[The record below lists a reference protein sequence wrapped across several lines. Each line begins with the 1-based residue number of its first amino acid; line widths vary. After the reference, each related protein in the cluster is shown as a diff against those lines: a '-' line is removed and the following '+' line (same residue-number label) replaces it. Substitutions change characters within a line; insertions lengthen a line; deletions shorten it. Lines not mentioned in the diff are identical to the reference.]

1 MKASRC
7 PILIFVVLWITVVHV
22 QAQKRRLA
30 LLIGNSDYHH
40 VGALPNPRNDVRA
53 MDSTLQR
60 LGFIT
65 VRYEDVSQS
74 QMKRAIDQFGQ
85 QLKKEDIGLF
95 YYAGHGLQFQGR
107 NYLVPVDA
115 NLQMEKLVEF
125 DCVPVDRV
133 LAHMEVSGTAVN
145 LLILDAC
152 RNNPFQRSWTRSTE
166 SAGLAFMNAP
176 SGSLIAYA
184 TSPGSV
190 ASDGTGRNGLYTEAL
205 LRHMATPNLTVEQ
218 VFKRVRADLEVS
230 SEKRQVPWESTSLK
244 GDFYFFRDS
253 TASLVTVS
261 AQPLHEFPVGRGI
274 AVSRQHEIRVNARYP
289 LQASIGYDFFFSK
302 RFSARA
308 EAGMLGLS
316 NSFLF
321 VGQSEQN
328 DINLMLRDSFD
339 RGLSFSIGVQYHLH
353 HQYVGVFAQSL
364 RMKGATASSM
374 MESQFNTVIT
384 DHPLKA
390 GADAEV
396 PQTLTL
402 TSQLMQMG
410 ILYGRVIPFKDSR
423 WRANIE
429 FAISK
434 TFASK
439 SALHSNTRDL
449 GALQG
454 ALDEQLDDWYRRYGF
469 VPSLSIGISRT
480 FGRVMK

>member
-1 MKASRC
+1 M
-7 PILIFVVLWITVVHV
+7 
-22 QAQKRRLA
+22 
-30 LLIGNSDYHH
+30 LIGNSDYQYA
-40 VGALPNPRNDVRA
+40 GALPNPRNDVRA
-53 MDSTLQR
+53 MDSTLTR
-60 LGFIT
+60 LGFTT
-65 VRYEDVSQS
+65 VRYENVSQS

-85 QLKKEDIGLF
+85 QLKREDIGLF

-133 LAHMEVSGTAVN
+133 LAHMEVSGTSVN

-152 RNNPFQRSWTRSTE
+152 RNNPFQLSWNRSTE
-166 SAGLAFMNAP
+166 GNGLAFMNAP

-190 ASDGTGRNGLYTEAL
+190 ASDGVGRNGLYTEAL

-218 VFKRVRADLEVS
+218 VFKRVRSDLEVRS
-230 SEKRQVPWESTSLK
+230 DKRQIPWESTSLK
-244 GDFYFFRDS
+244 GDFYFVRDS

-261 AQPLHEFPVGRGI
+261 AQPSQTFPAARGI
-274 AVSRQHEIRVNARYP
+274 DAVRQHEVRVNVRYP
-289 LQASIGYDFFFSK
+289 LQASIGYDFFFNK

-321 VGQSEQN
+321 VGQSERD
-328 DINLMLRDSFD
+328 DINLMLRESFD
-339 RGLSFSIGVQYHLH
+339 RGISLSMGLQYHVHYHYIGGFL
-353 HQYVGVFAQSL
+353 QSL

-374 MESQFNTVIT
+374 VENQLNTAIA
-384 DHPLKA
+384 DHPLKT
-390 GADAEV
+390 GVGSEV
-396 PQTLTL
+396 VQTLTL
-402 TSQLMQMG
+402 TSQLIQVG
-410 ILYGRVIPFKDSR
+410 VLYGRIIPFKDSR
-423 WRANIE
+423 WRATIE

-434 TFASK
+434 TLASQ

-449 GALQG
+449 YALQT
-454 ALDEQLDDWYRRYGF
+454 AVDDKLDDWYRRYGF
-469 VPSLSIGISRT
+469 VPSLSIGVSRT
-480 FGRVMK
+480 FGRILK